1 MPPLILSHIDLIRL
15 IGGLLAL
22 FLGGEA
28 LIRGATALADKLGV
42 PKLVIG
48 VTIIGF
54 GTSLPELLVALQ
66 AGSQGAPDIALGNI
80 IGSNIANLLLI
91 LTMGALILPVAS
103 TARNLRR
110 DALVMLLATGGLIWC
125 IWRGQVTRLDGEVL
139 TGALI
144 LYLLIVLT
152 GASRS
157 KIVDAAPI
165 ASLPIPRALLYLLAG
180 MAGLILGADQLVI
193 GATSLARHLGV
204 SEAVIGLTVVALG
217 TSLPELTVS
226 VISALRRQNEVALGN
241 VIGSNIFNILGIL
254 GIAAWVRPMAASPH
268 FLRLDL
274 PLLAGASL
282 VVVALV
288 LRGKPLGRVFALIGL
303 ATYALYC
310 AWITLGADAITA
322 QIATLIANVQ
332 R

>member
-1 MPPLILSHIDLIRL
+1 
-15 IGGLLAL
+15 
-22 FLGGEA
+22 
-28 LIRGATALADKLGV
+28 
-42 PKLVIG
+42 
-48 VTIIGF
+48 
-54 GTSLPELLVALQ
+54 
-66 AGSQGAPDIALGNI
+66 
-80 IGSNIANLLLI
+80 
-91 LTMGALILPVAS
+91 
-103 TARNLRR
+103 
-110 DALVMLLATGGLIWC
+110 MLLATGGLIWC
-125 IWRGQVTRLDGEVL
+125 AWRGQVTRLDGEIL
-139 TGALI
+139 TGALA
-144 LYLLIVLT
+144 LYLLIVLM
-152 GASRS
+152 GASRA
-157 KIVDAAPI
+157 KIVEAAPI

-193 GATSLARHLGV
+193 GATHLARHLGV

-254 GIAAWVRPMAASPH
+254 GIAAWVRPMAVSPH

-288 LRGKPLGRVFALIGL
+288 LRGRSLGRVFALTGL

-310 AWITLGADAITA
+310 AWITLGADAIAA
-322 QIATLIANVQ
+322 QIVAFIANV
-332 R
+332 RP

>member
-1 MPPLILSHIDLIRL
+1 MPQVVTSHIDLIRL
-15 IGGLLAL
+15 IGGLIAL
-22 FLGGEA
+22 FIGGEA

-91 LTMGALILPVAS
+91 LTLGALILPVVS

-125 IWRGQVTRLDGEVL
+125 AWRGQVTRLDGEIL

-144 LYLLIVLT
+144 LYLLIVLI

-157 KIVDAAPI
+157 KIVEAAPI

-180 MAGLILGADQLVI
+180 MTGLILGADQLVI
-193 GATSLARHLGV
+193 GATRLARHLGV

-241 VIGSNIFNILGIL
+241 VIGSNIFNIFGIL
-254 GIAAWVRPMAASPH
+254 GIAAWVRPMTVSPH

-288 LRGKPLGRVFALIGL
+288 LRGKPLGRVFALAGL
-303 ATYALYC
+303 MIYALYC
-310 AWITLGADAITA
+310 AWLVLGDAMFDPLFT
-322 QIATLIANVQ
+322 QLQRLI
-332 R
+332 

>member
-1 MPPLILSHIDLIRL
+1 MPQLILSHIDLIRL

-91 LTMGALILPVAS
+91 LTMGALILPVVS

-125 IWRGQVTRLDGEVL
+125 AWRGQVTRLDGEIL
-139 TGALI
+139 TGALA
-144 LYLLIVLT
+144 LYLLIVLM
-152 GASRS
+152 GASRA
-157 KIVDAAPI
+157 KIVEAAPI

-193 GATSLARHLGV
+193 GASHLARHLGV

-254 GIAAWVRPMAASPH
+254 GIAAWVRPMAVSPH

-288 LRGKPLGRVFALIGL
+288 LRGRPLGRIFALVGL
-303 ATYALYC
+303 VTYALYC
-310 AWITLGADAITA
+310 AWIMLGAEAIKS
-322 QIATLIANVQ
+322 QIAALIANV
-332 R
+332 RP